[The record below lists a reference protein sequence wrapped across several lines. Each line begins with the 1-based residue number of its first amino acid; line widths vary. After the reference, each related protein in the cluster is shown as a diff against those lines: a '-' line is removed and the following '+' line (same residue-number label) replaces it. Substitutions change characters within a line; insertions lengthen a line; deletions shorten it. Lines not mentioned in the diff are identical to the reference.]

1 MDLHYLKIF
10 YEVAKE
16 KSFTKAA
23 TKLYINQSAVSI
35 QIKKFEELL
44 NAKLFDRSSKKIRL
58 TYTGEALYRMAE
70 DIFNKVQRA
79 EKEIN
84 RIIKL
89 GKAKIIIGSTS
100 IIGDPLL
107 PKLMKEF
114 SEEYPEIEY
123 EIQISDKPTLLKTLK
138 EGGIDIALVDE
149 EHIVD
154 PNLDIITVEKVP
166 YYLITSDENINPTL
180 LKTLKEGGIDIAL
193 VDEEHI
199 VDPNLDIITVEKV
212 PYYLITSDENIN
224 ITNVA
229 DYPLISRN
237 NVPNNLKAI
246 NFLEE
251 KYQIVEKVPYY
262 LITSDENI
270 NITNVADYPLISRN
284 NVPNNLKAINFLE
297 EKYQI
302 NFDNRIIVQGS
313 LQIIKGMVKNKL
325 ANVILPYYAIDKE
338 IKNGEFKVIEE
349 IVDVK
354 DGYQVIVTKDKNT
367 LVPIIKFLN
376 FISSYKLLK

>member
-58 TYTGEALYRMAE
+58 TYTGEALFRMAE

-89 GKAKIIIGSTS
+89 GKAKIVIGSTS

-114 SEEYPEIEY
+114 SEVYPEIEY
-123 EIQISDKPTLLKTLK
+123 EIQISDKANLLKNLK

-154 PNLDIITVEKVP
+154 PNLDILTVEKVP
-166 YYLITSDENINPTL
+166 YYLITGDE
-180 LKTLKEGGIDIAL
+180 
-193 VDEEHI
+193 
-199 VDPNLDIITVEKV
+199 
-212 PYYLITSDENIN
+212 SIN

-251 KYQIVEKVPYY
+251 KYQI
-262 LITSDENI
+262 T
-270 NITNVADYPLISRN
+270 
-284 NVPNNLKAINFLE
+284 
-297 EKYQI
+297 
-302 NFDNRIIVQGS
+302 FDNRILVQGS

-338 IKNGEFKVIEE
+338 IKEGEFKVIEE

>member
-58 TYTGEALYRMAE
+58 TYAGEALYRMAE

-123 EIQISDKPTLLKTLK
+123 EIQIADKPTLLKILK
-138 EGGIDIALVDE
+138 EGSIDIALVDE

-154 PNLDIITVEKVP
+154 PNLDILTVEKVP
-166 YYLITSDENINPTL
+166 YYLITADEN
-180 LKTLKEGGIDIAL
+180 
-193 VDEEHI
+193 V
-199 VDPNLDIITVEKV
+199 
-212 PYYLITSDENIN
+212 NIN
-224 ITNVA
+224 NVT
-229 DYPLISRN
+229 
-237 NVPNNLKAI
+237 
-246 NFLEE
+246 EH
-251 KYQIVEKVPYY
+251 
-262 LITSDENI
+262 
-270 NITNVADYPLISRN
+270 PLISRN

-325 ANVILPYYAIDKE
+325 ANVILPYYAIHKE
-338 IKNGEFKVIEE
+338 IINGEFRVIEE
-349 IVDVK
+349 ISEVK
-354 DGYQVIVTKDKNT
+354 DGYQVIVTKDKNS

-376 FISSYKLLK
+376 FISNYKLLK

>member
-1 MDLHYLKIF
+1 MVKKSKKFKKNQKNLKKLKNIYEIYNLCDRMYCKIKFLIYIFNILGGKMDLHYLKIF

-166 YYLITSDENINPTL
+166 YYLIT
-180 LKTLKEGGIDIAL
+180 G
-193 VDEEHI
+193 
-199 VDPNLDIITVEKV
+199 
-212 PYYLITSDENIN
+212 
-224 ITNVA
+224 
-229 DYPLISRN
+229 
-237 NVPNNLKAI
+237 
-246 NFLEE
+246 
-251 KYQIVEKVPYY
+251 
-262 LITSDENI
+262 DENI

-367 LVPIIKFLN
+367 LVPIVKFLN